1 MREDFGWDISA
12 RKYVKL
18 YSDIL
23 GVPPEETA
31 PEPEPELILG
41 NG

>member
-1 MREDFGWDISA
+1 MREDFSWNISA
-12 RKYVKL
+12 RKYSKL

-23 GVPPEETA
+23 GLPPEETA
-31 PEPEPELILG
+31 PEPEAELILG